1 MFDLGRSVAVQRQ
14 DKFVDL
20 HDRLKKLL
28 KVREQKTESLVF
40 YDIGLWMGED
50 HLKAMQQYG
59 RLPGSGFFFFFNSN
73 CAIFCEDTRSER
85 AIYGFMINSSL
96 LYTYIFFFFCAYLPL
111 SDEADDCSV

>member
-59 RLPGSGFFFFFNSN
+59 RLPGSGFFFFFL
-73 CAIFCEDTRSER
+73 IQIVQYFVRIPGLKER
-85 AIYGFMINSSL
+85 FMVL
-96 LYTYIFFFFCAYLPL
+96 
-111 SDEADDCSV
+111 